1 MPSYIRR
8 RKKSKMEKAKVDRI
22 NELGRLSKTRELTP
36 EEKEEQR
43 ILREAYLAE
52 VRLALRGHKEGKGS

>member
-1 MPSYIRR
+1 
-8 RKKSKMEKAKVDRI
+8 MEKDKVDRI